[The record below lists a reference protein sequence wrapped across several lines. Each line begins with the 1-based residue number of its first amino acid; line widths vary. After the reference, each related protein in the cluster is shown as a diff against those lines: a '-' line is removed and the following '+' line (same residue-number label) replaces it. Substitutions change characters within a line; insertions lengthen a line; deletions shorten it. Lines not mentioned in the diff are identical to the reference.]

1 MPRLSITSNLKEFPR
16 EALLEASTIIEILAE
31 TNDQEL
37 SKSSERS
44 ISYSIDTKTVIL
56 TDNIFHSYYDYIV
69 CTLFVYTTS

>member
-37 SKSSERS
+37 SKSAELS
-44 ISYSIDTKTVIL
+44 ISYSIDTKNVIL
-56 TDNIFHSYYDYIV
+56 TDNIFQVWILDKYKYNLKKV
-69 CTLFVYTTS
+69 K